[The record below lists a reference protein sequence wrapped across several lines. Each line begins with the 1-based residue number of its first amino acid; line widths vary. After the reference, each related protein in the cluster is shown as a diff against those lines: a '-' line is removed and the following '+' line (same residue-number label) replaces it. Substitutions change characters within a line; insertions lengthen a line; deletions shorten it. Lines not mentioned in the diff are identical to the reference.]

1 MKRGGET
8 RGEGTRGEETRGHET
23 RGWEGKGSKRRGN
36 KRRGDEALE
45 SMRAYPEEKIRGP
58 GCWFSL
64 ALAVCIVWFGC
75 CCLFKLISVLSG
87 GKLSAAL
94 NLSESFRFA
103 RLKHFQDVIL
113 CSSPASYQNKALCLF
128 QRL

>member
-1 MKRGGET
+1 MRTEERKQEDT
-8 RGEGTRGEETRGHET
+8 RGKER
-23 RGWEGKGSKRRGN
+23 KGSKRRGEEA
-36 KRRGDEALE
+36 RGDEALE
-45 SMRAYPEEKIRGP
+45 STRAYPEEKIRGP

-113 CSSPASYQNKALCLF
+113 CSSPASYQNKASCLF
-128 QRL
+128 QQL